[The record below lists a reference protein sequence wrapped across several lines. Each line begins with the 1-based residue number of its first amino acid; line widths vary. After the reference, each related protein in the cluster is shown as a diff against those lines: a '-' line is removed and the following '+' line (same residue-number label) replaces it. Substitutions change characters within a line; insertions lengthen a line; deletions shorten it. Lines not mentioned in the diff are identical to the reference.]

1 MTIYLEL
8 LRLTVES
15 ETRYDASVDQLLS
28 EARARREALTPPA
41 KADTHLAA
49 QLAYDSAL
57 VRLCRRLG
65 VETQL
70 LSDSSNV
77 STRPSTEQALA
88 SILPGFEPG
97 GTEEEGP
104 PGRAP
109 RRLGWVP
116 LRGRS

>member
-15 ETRYDASVDQLLS
+15 ETRSDASVDQLLS
-28 EARARREALTPPA
+28 EALVRREALAPPA

-70 LSDSSNV
+70 LSDSSTV
-77 STRPSTEQALA
+77 SARPSTEQALA
-88 SILPGFEPG
+88 SILPGFEPVR
-97 GTEEEGP
+97 TEEDDQ
-104 PGRAP
+104 PGRGP
-109 RRLGWVP
+109 RRHGWAP
-116 LRGRS
+116 LRGRP